1 MKMRLKNIKLL
12 LFVILLCALQV
23 NAINVQRVLQGDV
36 FNNKVCAGATM
47 YIIEGNCS
55 LSGDVTLAAGSIL
68 KFEGGKIEGS
78 GVIKGER
85 LQIDA
90 PKYQIFGENV
100 DFGEKAIAN
109 GEVSAHWWGAKGDGI
124 TYDCNAINRALQNAG
139 TSWVVLDNLRYL
151 TNETIVLGENQKLR
165 CDGIIAYR
173 GEGAAI
179 ELTDTHIELDICEL
193 CHNAGWDG
201 QDTPY
206 KGSGVLFSGNVYHA
220 NINIDRVRY
229 FNRAFDIVP
238 THKVGDEKKYRGT
251 QYCKISWQYVI
262 GEYGIYI
269 DMVSGM
275 LKDYNGRRT
284 WVNENQFNGGRLL
297 CRYGIYST
305 PVDDKYRKT
314 IGVINGNVFNS
325 IGFEGD
331 MDEKGKIKCKAITL
345 HNAWHNNFNDIR
357 LSEGYV
363 PIGQPWID
371 LTQCGYLNFSFKS
384 QIPYSSVKATR
395 CNHIEMHANF
405 TDNGLGYFAGY
416 DRLYILNENPAY
428 NPLNN
433 ANDKNSENV
442 KLLTRSNIGAAEIKQ
457 IYVGASTASPRGE
470 VTQKMNF
477 NDLFFANVGDQK
489 VLSDKAFITVNDKST
504 LNIST
509 EHSLAN
515 AYLDF
520 ELVCKI
526 SAGSK
531 IVLINAKGKKMILTE
546 SGVYHV
552 RPIGGTFQLFR
563 VYDTGYEIK
572 EFKDVE

>member
-1 MKMRLKNIKLL
+1 MKIELYRFKLL
-12 LFVILLCALQV
+12 IVFALLSVLPI
-23 NAINVQRVLQGDV
+23 NAITMKRVAQGNI
-36 FNNKVCAGATM
+36 FNEVVVEEPAM
-47 YIIEGNCS
+47 YVLEGDCS
-55 LSGDVTLAAGSIL
+55 LSGNVTLASGSIL
-68 KFEGGKIEGS
+68 KFEGGSISGS
-78 GVIKGER
+78 GKILGSR
-85 LQIDA
+85 LMIDA

-100 DFGEKAIAN
+100 SVSGIAN
-109 GEVSAHWWGAKGDGI
+109 GEVSAHWWGAKGDGVN
-124 TYDCNAINRALQNAG
+124 YDCGAINRALRDAG
-139 TSWVVLDNLRYL
+139 SSWVVLDNLKYL
-151 TNETIVLGENQKLR
+151 INETIVLGLNHKLR
-165 CDGIIAYR
+165 CDGVISYR
-173 GEGAAI
+173 GTGAAI
-179 ELTDTHIELDICEL
+179 ELTNMYSELDICEL
-193 CHNAGWDG
+193 RHNAGSGYNQSDEF
-201 QDTPY
+201 
-206 KGSGVLFSGNVYHA
+206 KGTGVLFSGNVYNA
-220 NINIDRVRY
+220 NVDIDRVLY
-229 FNRAFDIVP
+229 FNRAFDLSPKLGKEWYCGI
-238 THKVGDEKKYRGT
+238 

-269 DMVSGM
+269 DMPSGA
-275 LKDYNGRRT
+275 KNATKGDRI

-305 PVDDKYRKT
+305 PVDDKYKDI

-325 IGFEGD
+325 IGFEG
-331 MDEKGKIKCKAITL
+331 EGNIKCKAITL
-345 HNAWHNNFNDIR
+345 YNAWHNNFNDLR

-405 TDNGLGYFAGY
+405 TDNGLGYFSGY

-433 ANDKNSENV
+433 AKDKNCENV
-442 KLLTRSNIGAAEIKQ
+442 KLLTRSTVGAAEIKQ
-457 IYVGASTASPRGE
+457 IYVGASTLYPRGG
-470 VTQKMNF
+470 VVQKMNF
-477 NDLFFANVGDQK
+477 NDLFFANAGDQK

-515 AYLDF
+515 SYLGF

-531 IVLINAKGKKMILTE
+531 IVLTNVSGKKITLTE

-552 RPIGGTFQLFR
+552 RPTGSDFELFMVKDSGNN
-563 VYDTGYEIK
+563 VYQ
-572 EFKDVE
+572 FK